1 MNIFLD
7 EQSYTTCNKFPMIP
21 ADSDEIIH
29 QEYLNHDIPWLSSS
43 NYFKKILIQTRQP
56 GNHPGPF
63 CHPNLQQQHAGEV
76 DEFQGL
82 GPGGSTIHFKR
93 APKRW
98 FLGKLSGEKKRRHI
112 EDGVSMGKWSVCF
125 FRSNECFKKFIAVS
139 WSCLNPFIFVP
150 KSLMVVYSIHSIS
163 EAKIIINFQIKLS
176 PHWVWMAFFY
186 SMALCVLLLVTLHL
200 ISSSTS
206 QMAAS
211 LLLAWN
217 CGCSR
222 KIRVR
227 TCENSCSRKDHMGF
241 P

>member
-98 FLGKLSGEKKRRHI
+98 FLGKLSGEKKNDI
-112 EDGVSMGKWSVCF
+112 LKTGFPWENDLYVF
-125 FRSNECFKKFIAVS
+125 FSQMNVLRSSLLWADHAWIRS
-139 WSCLNPFIFVP
+139 SLYLNP
-150 KSLMVVYSIHSIS
+150 
-163 EAKIIINFQIKLS
+163 
-176 PHWVWMAFFY
+176 WW
-186 SMALCVLLLVTLHL
+186 
-200 ISSSTS
+200 
-206 QMAAS
+206 
-211 LLLAWN
+211 
-217 CGCSR
+217 
-222 KIRVR
+222 
-227 TCENSCSRKDHMGF
+227 
-241 P
+241 